1 MSVSGFLVAV
11 LVAAGAGT
19 LLSGGAHAQSQAV
32 PLLPGSAQAPL
43 GVRPSPSPLAPGD
56 LTKPVFDTVTPQYA
70 PSQGPSKSAGTV
82 VAEVDGRVI
91 TLGDV
96 GDAIRS
102 MPSSIAAMPFEALFN
117 TVVEQLVRR
126 EALAI
131 RAQQLGLEADPII
144 RRRVKAAAD
153 QTLGNEMLRRNI
165 TAGITDRALR
175 ERYERDFEGRP
186 GPEEARVRVIMVPT
200 EAEALT
206 LLAEIK
212 AGADFATVAR
222 RSSKDTTA
230 RAGGDLGFMRQ
241 QDLNP
246 EIAAVAFSLPIGE
259 INARPIRRA
268 GAWFLVK
275 VEERRFQPT
284 PSFFAMRKDLTEAL
298 LREAVPAA
306 VQSVL
311 KDVVVRKYDMN
322 GNEETILKDAAP

>member
-1 MSVSGFLVAV
+1 MLA
-11 LVAAGAGT
+11 
-19 LLSGGAHAQSQAV
+19 GGAHAQSQAA
-32 PLLPGSAQAPL
+32 PLLPGGDLAPL
-43 GVRPSPSPLAPGD
+43 GVRPSPSPLAPAD
-56 LTKPVFDTVTPQYA
+56 LTKPAFDTATPKYA
-70 PSQGPSKSAGTV
+70 PSQGLSKSAGTV

-102 MPSSIAAMPFEALFN
+102 MPTSISAMPFEALFD
-117 TVVEQLVRR
+117 TVVDQLVRR

-131 RAQQLGLEADPII
+131 RAQQLGLEADPVI

-153 QTLGNEMLRRNI
+153 QVLGNEMLRRDI
-165 TAGITDRALR
+165 TARITDRALR
-175 ERYERDFEGRP
+175 ERYERDFAGRP

-230 RAGGDLGFMRQ
+230 RVGGDLGFMRQ
-241 QDLNP
+241 PDLNP

-275 VEERRFQPT
+275 VDERRLQPT
-284 PSFFAMRKDLTEAL
+284 PSFFTMRKDLTEAL